1 MNDSFEE
8 EQPQFVSISRKGK
21 GKKNAQGKNLDEKK
35 QSSSEVTDTTKR
47 RASRMDGGEFV
58 KETWDTNRN
67 TEQDDPMLGGGAKKP
82 GLFVPSVKKRD
93 KSDAI
98 FNKGSG
104 MLATKQPTNRNFA
117 DLNED

>member
-1 MNDSFEE
+1 
-8 EQPQFVSISRKGK
+8 
-21 GKKNAQGKNLDEKK
+21 
-35 QSSSEVTDTTKR
+35 
-47 RASRMDGGEFV
+47 MDGGEFV

-104 MLATKQPTNRNFA
+104 MLATK
-117 DLNED
+117 